1 MGKLDII
8 QNGNLASKKPGEKLD
23 KLNENKKEN
32 KIDNNN
38 YFNIVQ
44 TRDNHQTENQTEND
58 MPKKEEID
66 GKSTYETKKAE
77 KCNEDELLLNLKKSK
92 CKFMEHFE
100 IQELLGKGGESYV
113 FKSNEKRTKKPFA
126 LKILLKNKAHD
137 TLNELKILNKIKNKN
152 TINYY
157 GAFEVEK
164 GKYDCLIMNCAKFGN
179 LIDFNEKLIRKN
191 YFSESILCFLSYQI
205 LSGLKY
211 LHQCKIF
218 HGDIKPQNI
227 LVEDTLNV
235 QIIDYSISI
244 DYSKLKSKKTQ
255 LPTRG
260 TSFYMAPEVIKGDT
274 IDVTDLNKVDLYSF
288 GVILYYFAFGYY
300 PFNLTKKDVKQND
313 KIYEKITKELIIE
326 NEDNYYSTLFID
338 FVKKLL
344 DKDINKRIDINEAL
358 NHYWVKGAQIL
369 FDEKEKL
376 FNAGTFLSYLIT
388 DHIKNFDDYIKKT
401 N

>member
-1 MGKLDII
+1 
-8 QNGNLASKKPGEKLD
+8 
-23 KLNENKKEN
+23 
-32 KIDNNN
+32 
-38 YFNIVQ
+38 
-44 TRDNHQTENQTEND
+44 
-58 MPKKEEID
+58 
-66 GKSTYETKKAE
+66 
-77 KCNEDELLLNLKKSK
+77 
-92 CKFMEHFE
+92 
-100 IQELLGKGGESYV
+100 
-113 FKSNEKRTKKPFA
+113 
-126 LKILLKNKAHD
+126 
-137 TLNELKILNKIKNKN
+137 
-152 TINYY
+152 
-157 GAFEVEK
+157 
-164 GKYDCLIMNCAKFGN
+164 
-179 LIDFNEKLIRKN
+179 
-191 YFSESILCFLSYQI
+191 
-205 LSGLKY
+205 
-211 LHQCKIF
+211 
-218 HGDIKPQNI
+218 
-227 LVEDTLNV
+227 V

-244 DYSKLKSKKTQ
+244 DYSKLKSKKIK

-300 PFNLTKKDVKQND
+300 PFNLTKEDAKQND

>member
-1 MGKLDII
+1 
-8 QNGNLASKKPGEKLD
+8 
-23 KLNENKKEN
+23 
-32 KIDNNN
+32 
-38 YFNIVQ
+38 
-44 TRDNHQTENQTEND
+44 
-58 MPKKEEID
+58 
-66 GKSTYETKKAE
+66 
-77 KCNEDELLLNLKKSK
+77 
-92 CKFMEHFE
+92 
-100 IQELLGKGGESYV
+100 
-113 FKSNEKRTKKPFA
+113 
-126 LKILLKNKAHD
+126 
-137 TLNELKILNKIKNKN
+137 
-152 TINYY
+152 
-157 GAFEVEK
+157 
-164 GKYDCLIMNCAKFGN
+164 
-179 LIDFNEKLIRKN
+179 
-191 YFSESILCFLSYQI
+191 
-205 LSGLKY
+205 
-211 LHQCKIF
+211 
-218 HGDIKPQNI
+218 
-227 LVEDTLNV
+227 
-235 QIIDYSISI
+235 
-244 DYSKLKSKKTQ
+244 

-300 PFNLTKKDVKQND
+300 PFNLTKEDAKQND